1 MHIFDELKNS
11 EIQHLIDERIHSQ
24 RDREIMK
31 YKLIDNRTAEWIA
44 DKFDMNFRTV
54 QRIIARNKKM
64 LSKVYKK
71 P

>member
-1 MHIFDELKNS
+1 MHIFEELKNS
-11 EIQHLIDERIHSQ
+11 EIQHLIDENIHSQ

-31 YKLIDNRTAEWIA
+31 YKLIDGRTAEWIA

-54 QRIIARNKKM
+54 QRIIARNKIR
-64 LSKVYKK
+64 LSNVYKK

>member
-11 EIQHLIDERIHSQ
+11 EIQHLIDEHIHSQ

-31 YKLIDNRTAEWIA
+31 YKLVDNRTAEWIA